1 MKKQVLAGIAIAL
14 TLASCKKDEPYV
26 ANNSNSSS
34 TGEEVTNNASEQE
47 KLIEELRTYAPTA
60 ETKTVDVKKII
71 EFTTE
76 EGNVITF
83 PSNAF
88 VDESG
93 NPITGNVDISVTE
106 ITDVSEMI
114 LSGMMTNSDQGPLS
128 SQGEFNIEVTK
139 DGEEVFLD
147 EGKNITIE
155 NTTAE
160 PDTAMIGWTWIP
172 DGEEGSSTTDGEWTR
187 NEFEENNPCK
197 RYKALWRDLFTTEAG
212 DPSLIW
218 PKISEFK
225 NFIFTELGKEI
236 DISDDNIL
244 VNDYVYSP
252 DITAGYTGYDYRF
265 TNFTDQWLFNK
276 WTEFNIVATK
286 DKTDDGIFDATGY
299 DTQIYLTSDSACAV
313 YHPSTGYINL
323 NPFAIQITFSELG
336 YCNLD
341 RLFGEYGIIDYC
353 KLNANIPDYAEV
365 KCLFLSENGAV
376 SMHSHADT
384 QFTAKRLPN
393 GYETTFLVYFKEGDK
408 IKFGTQKI
416 TIAEE
421 MEFDTSNLITLN
433 NVDELAEEIKKLVE

>member
-34 TGEEVTNNASEQE
+34 TGEEVTNNASAQE

-60 ETKTVDVKKII
+60 ETKTADVKKII

-88 VDESG
+88 VDASG

-106 ITDVSEMI
+106 INDVSEMI

-155 NTTAE
+155 NTSAE

-212 DPSLIW
+212 DPAVIW

-236 DISDDNIL
+236 DISNEKIL
-244 VNDYVYSP
+244 VNDN
-252 DITAGYTGYDYRF
+252 IYDWDSSVWLSYEF
-265 TNFTDQWLFNK
+265 TNFTDQWSLNK
-276 WTEFNIVATK
+276 SSEFYIVATG
-286 DKTDDGIFDATGY
+286 DKADSGIFDATGY
-299 DTQIYLTSDSACAV
+299 DTQIYLTKDSACAV
-313 YHPSTGYINL
+313 FHPSTGYIDL

-336 YCNLD
+336 WCNLD
-341 RLFGEYGIIDYC
+341 RLFAEYGFIENC
-353 KLNANIPDYAEV
+353 KLNANIPDYADV
-365 KCLFLSENGAV
+365 KCVFLSENGAV
-376 SMHSHADT
+376 SMGSHADNE
-384 QFTAKRLPN
+384 FTVKNLPD
-393 GYETTFLVYFKEGDK
+393 GYETTFLVYFKDGDK

-433 NVDELAEEIKKLVE
+433 NVDELADEIKKLVE

>member
-34 TGEEVTNNASEQE
+34 TGEEVTNNASAQE

-60 ETKTVDVKKII
+60 ETKTADVKKII

-88 VDESG
+88 VDASG

-106 ITDVSEMI
+106 INDVSEMI

-155 NTTAE
+155 NTSAE

-197 RYKALWRDLFTTEAG
+197 RYKALWRDLFSTEAG
-212 DPSLIW
+212 DPAVIW

-236 DISDDNIL
+236 DISNEKIL
-244 VNDYVYSP
+244 VNDHIFDWDSSVYLS
-252 DITAGYTGYDYRF
+252 YEF
-265 TNFTDQWLFNK
+265 TNFTDQWSLNK
-276 WTEFNIVATK
+276 SSEFYVVATG
-286 DKTDDGIFDATGY
+286 DKADSAIFDATGY
-299 DTQIYLTSDSACAV
+299 DTQIYLTKDSACAV
-313 YHPSTGYINL
+313 FHPSTGYIDL

-336 YCNLD
+336 WCNLD
-341 RLFGEYGIIDYC
+341 RLFAEYGFIENC
-353 KLNANIPDYAEV
+353 KLNANIPDYADV
-365 KCLFLSENGAV
+365 KCVFLSENGAV
-376 SMHSHADT
+376 SMGSHADNE
-384 QFTAKRLPN
+384 FTVKNLPD

-421 MEFDTSNLITLN
+421 MEFDTSKPEF
-433 NVDELAEEIKKLVE
+433 DSY